1 MCQYSN
7 MFIIIDGY
15 NLIRQSKTLRRYE
28 VKSLEAGRAALFSLL
43 SDYQKIKEHRI
54 TVVFDGWQ
62 GEQRFEERDRYYD
75 VDIIYSGYGDYAD
88 DVIKRMIE
96 NAEEETI
103 VVSSDREI
111 ISFAENYGKTA
122 LSSAEFEALMNKA
135 LHSSTTKQYAAADNQ
150 ERERKKVGPSRRLS
164 RAQKSRQKIMK
175 RL

>member
-1 MCQYSN
+1 MCQYSK
-7 MFIIIDGY
+7 MLIIIDGY

-28 VKSLEAGRAALFSLL
+28 VKSLEAGRNALFSRL
-43 SDYQKIKEHRI
+43 SDYQRIKEHRV

-62 GEQRFEERDRYYD
+62 GEDRFEERDRFKG

-88 DVIKRMIE
+88 DVIKRLIE
-96 NAEEETI
+96 NSEEETI

-111 ISFAENYGKTA
+111 ISHAENYGKTA

-135 LHSSTTKQYAAADNQ
+135 LNSSTTKQFAAADNQ
-150 ERERKKVGPSRRLS
+150 ERGRKKRGPSHRLS
-164 RAQKSRQKIMK
+164 KAQKSMQKIMK